1 MATIELVQRKI
12 DSKFKTLKL
21 LEKNTPRVFERNKES
36 ELIKN
41 NSYTR
46 NVSQNQRF
54 KGGNFRGDDRKR
66 KYRGRN

>member
-46 NVSQNQRF
+46 NVYTKSTI
-54 KGGNFRGDDRKR
+54 
-66 KYRGRN
+66 